1 MTKYNVFG
9 FALVLFAITSLFLI
23 PGLRGQEQRDPLK
36 SQRRVFDETRF
47 PLADYSAPEPSD
59 PTERSKRRARGQKYD
74 KSDWAV
80 NPNSVSDST
89 VRVDS
94 VDLKLSAF
102 PVARSKA
109 IVIGSITE
117 ARAYLS
123 NDKTGI
129 YSTFTVLVDDVV
141 ANSSKASFA
150 SGASIDAE
158 REGGRVKFPSGRV
171 HLYMTSE
178 LNMPEV
184 GKRYLL
190 FLDNSGD
197 DAVFQIITG
206 YELRE
211 GRVYP
216 LDHLPNLQVY
226 ENVAEQEFLTALRKK
241 VVNP

>member
-1 MTKYNVFG
+1 MKYKITGV
-9 FALVLFAITSLFLI
+9 ALILFAVTSLFLI
-23 PGLRGQEQRDPLK
+23 PGLRGQEQRNSSK

-47 PLADYSAPEPSD
+47 PLADFSAPEPSD
-59 PTERSKRRARGQKYD
+59 PTERSKRQARGQKYD
-74 KSDWAV
+74 KSSWAV
-80 NPNSVSDST
+80 DPNSVSDST

-102 PVARSKA
+102 PVARSNA
-109 IVIGSITE
+109 VVIGSITE

-129 YSTFTVLVDDVV
+129 YSTFTVLVDDVI
-141 ANSSKASFA
+141 ANSSKASVA
-150 SGASIDAE
+150 RGASVEAE

-190 FLDNSGD
+190 FLDNGEGE
-197 DAVFQIITG
+197 AAFKIITG
-206 YELRE
+206 YELRD
-211 GRVYP
+211 GLVYP

-226 ENVAEQEFLTALRKK
+226 ENVTEQDFLTALRR
-241 VVNP
+241 VANP